1 MSCGNIGNIRI
12 EPVNITWAIE
22 EQTHVTTVA
31 DVASSLNNKYF
42 LLNDGE
48 NDGFYVWFNVAAAG
62 VDPAPAGRTGIV
74 VAIAANASAATVAS
88 AMQVAVD
95 ANAEFVAS
103 VSSNVVT
110 ITNAD
115 AGDADDTV
123 DFNTGF
129 TFAQCQEGGSLD
141 LGLTDGDLE
150 AAFEETLLAVTAH
163 QTGVTPLADLRQG
176 VVSEVTLTMKE
187 CDAAKLKQVFAK
199 AAGGTYTPS
208 GGTEL
213 FGWGTSRQGLST
225 IVQARR
231 LQLHPVALASS
242 NHTRDLCF
250 WKAYPMP
257 DTLVFSGENP
267 QTLGLTFKV
276 YLDDSKP
283 AAIKQW
289 VYGDFTQ
296 LVPVVP

>member
-1 MSCGNIGNIRI
+1 MSCGNIGNIKI
-12 EPVNITWAIE
+12 EPVRLSWEIE
-22 EQTHVTTVA
+22 EQTHVTCVA
-31 DVASSLNNKYF
+31 DVSSSLNSKYF

-48 NDGFYVWFNVAAAG
+48 NDKFYVWFNVGGAG
-62 VDPAPAGRTGIV
+62 VDPAPAGRTGITV
-74 VAIAANASAATVAS
+74 AFAANSSASSIATAIAA
-88 AMQVAVD
+88 AVD

-103 VSSNVVT
+103 ADGAVVT

-115 AGDADDTV
+115 AGEADDTV
-123 DFNTGF
+123 DVDTGF
-129 TFAQCQEGGSLD
+129 TFAQCQEGGLLD
-141 LGLTDGDLE
+141 LGLTEGDIE
-150 AAFEETLLAVTAH
+150 VTFEETLLSVTAH

-176 VVSEVTLTMKE
+176 VVSEVALTMKE
-187 CDAAKLKQVFAK
+187 ASPEKLKEIFAK
-199 AAGGTYTPS
+199 AAGGTYTPL

-231 LQLHPVALASS
+231 LVMHPVALAAS
-242 NHTRDLCF
+242 NHVRDLCF

-257 DTLVFSGENP
+257 ESLVFSGENP
-267 QTLGLTFKV
+267 QVVSLTFKI

-283 AAIKQW
+283 EAIKQW
-289 VYGDFTQ
+289 AYGDYTQ